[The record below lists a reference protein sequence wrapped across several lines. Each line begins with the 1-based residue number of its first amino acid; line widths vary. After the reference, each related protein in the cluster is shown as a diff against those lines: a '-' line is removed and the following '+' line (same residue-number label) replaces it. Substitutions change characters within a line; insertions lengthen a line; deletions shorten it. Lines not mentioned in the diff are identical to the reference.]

1 MDTQEQPTQPTSF
14 KFPFTDNEETVLN
27 LSESLHEF
35 GGAKT
40 PLRTASQ
47 SEDGSANYI
56 YSPSDLSLGLS
67 PIAMS
72 RDSDASMISCTRS
85 LGEEADADTVDRT
98 NVGQKNKQQKSI
110 AGDDVNGARGN
121 NLDPASLETNQ
132 ISPVSDHSSS
142 SITGDL
148 QSAMKQVGERS
159 SNFIDKIRNAA
170 HKRKVAVTRSRDS
183 LVAKEQEQLRSIAES
198 KTRLISLNEELQT
211 LDEKNEEATKENAN
225 RMSNSK
231 PKHSFKNNRS
241 SGGFSGLGVP
251 KVEKRPTTVPLSPM
265 LGSRRKG
272 GGTTGRVVENSNR
285 LSSGRGSKKG
295 QIAKTRNRKKSSN
308 TITKEVTA
316 SVHQDMTARNKMRDS
331 VIRSTNS
338 SKLKVEEE
346 VSIGSSTLVKARLT
360 PSPTTRRG
368 NAGQIG
374 VPKVSKRAV
383 TVPISPCLGPKRQSR
398 IMRKYD
404 DETHSDSRRSKVKIN
419 PSRTRG
425 LSVVTQSKIMSPSSI
440 KGSPL
445 LGLKLIDSTQ
455 GDKST
460 STEIYSELTP
470 KSASFKPFVPRS
482 TTRAN
487 MRRDYDILRNE
498 NREIRLLEE
507 RERLQSQIKV
517 IHREL
522 KILSKDLT

>member
-1 MDTQEQPTQPTSF
+1 MDTQERPTQSTSF
-14 KFPFTDNEETVLN
+14 KFSFTDNEEAVLN
-27 LSESLHEF
+27 LSESFHEF
-35 GGAKT
+35 GGANT
-40 PLRTASQ
+40 PLRTASRI
-47 SEDGSANYI
+47 EGGSGNYI
-56 YSPSDLSLGLS
+56 YSPSDMSVGLS

-72 RDSDASMISCTRS
+72 RDSDASVISCIRS

-98 NVGQKNKQQKSI
+98 NVSQKNEQQKSQKTI
-110 AGDDVNGARGN
+110 TRDDANGARGN

-132 ISPVSDHSSS
+132 ISPVSDHS
-142 SITGDL
+142 GDL

-198 KTRLISLNEELQT
+198 KTRFISLNEELQT

-225 RMSNSK
+225 RMGNSK

-272 GGTTGRVVENSNR
+272 GGTAARVVENSDR
-285 LSSGRGSKKG
+285 LLRGGSKNG
-295 QIAKTRNRKKSSN
+295 PTAKTLSRKKSSN
-308 TITKEVTA
+308 IITKKVAA
-316 SVHQDMTARNKMRDS
+316 SIHQDMTARNKMRDS

-338 SKLKVEEE
+338 SKLKVGQE
-346 VSIGSSTLVKARLT
+346 VSIGSSPLVKARLA
-360 PSPTTRRG
+360 PSPTTRQR

-374 VPKVSKRAV
+374 IPKVSKRAV

-398 IMRKYD
+398 IMRKHS
-404 DETHSDSRRSKVKIN
+404 DEAISDSRRSKVKIN
-419 PSRTRG
+419 ASRRTMG
-425 LSVVTQSKIMSPSSI
+425 LSVLTQSIMMSPSSI

-455 GDKST
+455 GNKST
-460 STEIYSELTP
+460 STETYSELTP
-470 KSASFKPFVPRS
+470 KSSSFKPFVPRS

-487 MRRDYDILRNE
+487 VRRDYDILRNE

-507 RERLQSQIKV
+507 RERLQSQIKA